1 MGFNFNA
8 VAFEMAWMLLTTR
21 MPDDRS
27 NRLKFSDVTVVG
39 SLVAWLLV
47 SSAAWGQ
54 TGVSTTRLASQHDAF
69 AALPTMA
76 EHLSHL
82 QGQPQLEKHL
92 ARINRFRTLF
102 HAGNGPLDRN
112 ATGLSRPRPAGT
124 MVVPRAGNVPETD
137 VTDLAIL
144 ELEDAMSSR
153 QYPSTFYPGVGLV
166 FALKTI
172 SKWSDESMINAL
184 RAGAK
189 PIYNQSG
196 HVIGVEDSDTGID
209 RKSVV

>member
-1 MGFNFNA
+1 
-8 VAFEMAWMLLTTR
+8 MAWMLLTTR

-27 NRLKFSDVTVVG
+27 NRLKFSDVTLVG

-102 HAGNGPLDRN
+102 HAGNGSPDRQV
-112 ATGLSRPRPAGT
+112 TGLSRPRLT
-124 MVVPRAGNVPETD
+124 STTIVPRAPHG
-137 VTDLAIL
+137 LAPI
-144 ELEDAMSSR
+144 SVRSR
-153 QYPSTFYPGVGLV
+153 WARAPPSPSARSRGT
-166 FALKTI
+166 
-172 SKWSDESMINAL
+172 
-184 RAGAK
+184 RA
-189 PIYNQSG
+189 
-196 HVIGVEDSDTGID
+196 T
-209 RKSVV
+209 